1 MKHRDI
7 LSSVRHVAIALAATV
22 AITGTALAAEG
33 GHGGGGGGRGGGVGG
48 GHAFAGGRGAP
59 GHFGGYGYRGG
70 GWRGGYGYYGP
81 WGWGGY
87 GFGYGLFLATLP
99 LYYSTYWWNGMPY
112 YYADSNYYQWNGT
125 AGGYESV
132 APPPELAAQGPQGAG
147 ATELFAYPKS
157 GQSTQQQAQDKFECH
172 RWARDQ
178 TGFDPTQ
185 AGGAAAGP
193 PGSAA
198 GAVAAATPPPGAAPG
213 NRQDYLRAQT
223 ACLEARG
230 YSVR

>member
-1 MKHRDI
+1 MKNRII
-7 LSSVRHVAIALAATV
+7 LNSVRSGAIALVATL
-22 AITGTALAAEG
+22 ALTATALAAPG
-33 GHGGGGGGRGGGVGG
+33 GHGGGGFGGGGGG
-48 GHAFAGGRGAP
+48 GHAFAGGRGYG
-59 GHFGGYGYRGG
+59 GHYGGYGYRGG

-87 GFGYGLFLATLP
+87 GYGYGLFLATLP
-99 LYYSTYWWNGMPY
+99 FYYSTYWWNGMPY
-112 YYADSNYYQWNGT
+112 YYADSNYYQWNAT

-132 APPPELAAQGPQGAG
+132 PPPPGLAAQPMGAEPTT
-147 ATELFAYPKS
+147 TELFAYPKT

-185 AGGAAAGP
+185 PGGAAGATGA
-193 PGSAA
+193 SAA
-198 GAVAAATPPPGAAPG
+198 GAVAQATMVPAGK
-213 NRQDYLRAQT
+213 RQDYLRAEM